1 MHNLYPALA
10 KINRARGS
18 LAFGLVQGEPRRF
31 GSCDVEIDRQKRQL
45 EPRPEVRGNIA
56 RAMFYM
62 HATYGLKLFS
72 RQKKRLKQWHKQDP
86 PDSEEQRRNRIIE
99 QIQGQRNL
107 FIDHP
112 EQVAA
117 Q

>member
-10 KINRARGS
+10 KINKVRGS
-18 LAFGLVQGEPRRF
+18 QAFGLVRGEPRRF
-31 GSCDVEIDRQKRQL
+31 GSCDFEIDPQKRQV

-62 HATYGLKLFS
+62 HATYDLKLFS
-72 RQKKRLKQWHKQDP
+72 RQKKRLKQWHRQDP
-86 PDSEEQRRNRIIE
+86 PDGEELRRNQIIE

-112 EQVAA
+112 EQVEA